1 MTIKSKLIKE
11 YCKANGVNSV
21 DFLKDVLLQDDMVDG
36 VSNPYIKEWNLEIAK
51 PTSEQLSAYNSAA
64 TKTEYNNIIRATR
77 KSAYGNIGD
86 QLDEIYKNIDDWKT
100 RIKSI
105 KDSNPK
111 E

>member
-1 MTIKSKLIKE
+1 MTIKSKLIRE

-36 VSNPYIKEWNLEIAK
+36 VSNLYIKEWNLEIAK

-64 TKTEYNNIIRATR
+64 TKTENNNIIRETR
-77 KSAYGNIGD
+77 KTAYGNIGD
-86 QLDEIYKNIDDWKT
+86 QLDEIFKNIDDWKT
-100 RIKSI
+100 RIQSI
-105 KDSNPK
+105 KDANPK

>member
-1 MTIKSKLIKE
+1 MSKSNLIRE

-21 DFLKDVLLQDDMVDG
+21 DFLKDVLLQDDRVDG

-51 PTSEQLSAYNSAA
+51 PTSEKLETYNSAA
-64 TKTEYNNIIRATR
+64 TKTKNNNTIRETR
-77 KSAYGNIGD
+77 KSAYGDIGD